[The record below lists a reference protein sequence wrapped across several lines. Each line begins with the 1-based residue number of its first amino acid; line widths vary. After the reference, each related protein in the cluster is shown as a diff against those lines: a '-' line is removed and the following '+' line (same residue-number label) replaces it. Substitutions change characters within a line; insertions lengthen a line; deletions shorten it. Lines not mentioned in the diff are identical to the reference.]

1 MCDFLCHFPM
11 GGIPPIGTI
20 CGKQESANVRHLAY
34 DCADVHP
41 VTLWTLC
48 NCLAPPRAAARIP
61 ANWRSCEARRLLAY
75 QYGGTAVSW
84 MSGAA
89 AARRGTRSGEAA
101 VAAASRSGTPCRQT
115 PGGSLLQGHAPEEA

>member
-1 MCDFLCHFPM
+1 MSGAAL
-11 GGIPPIGTI
+11 
-20 CGKQESANVRHLAY
+20 RHPLTARI
-34 DCADVHP
+34 HI
-41 VTLWTLC
+41 TLNFAKSER